1 MVMGISERREREKNE
16 RRRAILECAKELILQ
31 NGVERLSMEDVAQR
45 AELSKATIYLY
56 FSGKE
61 VLLNEICE
69 ESARVFLDYFKPI
82 AESGFTGIKAL
93 KRFWNGYMELF
104 GSSNEMLI
112 IFEVRS
118 FLNPSQPFVL
128 LESEGNTK
136 QVSAVLESLKV
147 IIDQCKDE
155 GVFDPGLDSVMA
167 TRLVLSMFSN
177 FMFTAKHNVPDE
189 SRQSPAVHEEITNA
203 FRIVLQGFA
212 REGIDRSLLDLNN

>member
-1 MVMGISERREREKNE
+1 MGISERREREKNA
-16 RRRAILECAKELILQ
+16 RRRAILERAKELILQ
-31 NGVERLSMEDVAQR
+31 KGVERLTMEDVAQR

-69 ESARVFLDYFKPI
+69 ESARTFLEHFKSI
-82 AESGFTGIKAL
+82 AENGLTGINAL
-93 KRFWNGYMELF
+93 KCFWRGYVKLF
-104 GSSNEMLI
+104 GHSNEMLI

-118 FLNPSQPFVL
+118 FLNPGQPFVL
-128 LESEGNTK
+128 LESESNTE
-136 QVSAVLESLKV
+136 QVSAILDTLKA

-155 GVFDPGLDSVMA
+155 GIFDPGLDSAMA

-177 FMFTAKHNVPDE
+177 SMYIASRIPAE
-189 SRQSPAVHEEITNA
+189 SRKFSSILEEITNT

-212 REGIDRSLLDLNN
+212 KEGIDRSLFDIGNA